1 MWQKEYT
8 RQRDRIGLYKQ
19 KIQRYQKE
27 LMRQR
32 EENEQTIENFTT
44 LCENLK
50 YKGMDEVEDL
60 QSQIQMLN
68 DQLMNNAK
76 EKAVLHVEIQRKD
89 SIIDELQEV
98 NRELVTKLQNQ
109 VINTSEFNS
118 PSCLGEHQNQTGLI
132 SSTPMSHQGLGEQ
145 DQV

>member
-1 MWQKEYT
+1 
-8 RQRDRIGLYKQ
+8 
-19 KIQRYQKE
+19 
-27 LMRQR
+27 
-32 EENEQTIENFTT
+32 
-44 LCENLK
+44 
-50 YKGMDEVEDL
+50 
-60 QSQIQMLN
+60 MLN

-118 PSCLGEHQNQTGLI
+118 PSCLGEHQN
-132 SSTPMSHQGLGEQ
+132 
-145 DQV
+145 